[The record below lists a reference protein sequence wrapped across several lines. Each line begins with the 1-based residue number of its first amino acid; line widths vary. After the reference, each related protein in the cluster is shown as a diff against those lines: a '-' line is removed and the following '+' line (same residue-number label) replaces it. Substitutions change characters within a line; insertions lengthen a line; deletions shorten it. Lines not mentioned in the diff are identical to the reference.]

1 MADEKEPLLLS
12 DVDDPSHASSSSSST
27 TSSTPTS
34 TATSPPSSSSPPAWT
49 AALVSS
55 RDPSRRIPQAIAHR
69 GYKAAYPE
77 NSMAAF
83 RAAARVGAH
92 AIETDVHLS
101 ADGVAV
107 ISHDPTLK
115 RCFGIDKK
123 ISDCDWAYLS
133 TLRMLRDPTQRMIRF
148 SDFLAWIA
156 AGPGQGHGHAGDG
169 DEKESDDEAQTRAKL
184 WILLD
189 IKVNL
194 PRAALTLYDQTTT
207 PDREI
212 EANTDRRRRSR
223 STTTPASSCA
233 PSPPP
238 YRKSPPAPFPGRTA
252 SCSAAGTYV
261 SPHATIPLLP
271 TTLKAALIEAASET
285 LPAFP
290 LAHIGY
296 SLSYARHFLPVP
308 GLSFNMAQA
317 ALLAPLRGRAFMRA
331 LRARGR
337 SLFVWTVNTERGME
351 WCIRQN
357 TSLPTPKKSQ
367 TQDQNA
373 AANAATLLGPRLVDG
388 VITDDP
394 KLYLA
399 VCRRFEDQLDGR
411 TRPTRPATARETMRF
426 VMHVIARQL
435 FFKCMFVYRRFWQN
449 KLDYMHERA
458 PVDKRD

>member
-1 MADEKEPLLLS
+1 
-12 DVDDPSHASSSSSST
+12 
-27 TSSTPTS
+27 
-34 TATSPPSSSSPPAWT
+34 
-49 AALVSS
+49 
-55 RDPSRRIPQAIAHR
+55 
-69 GYKAAYPE
+69 
-77 NSMAAF
+77 
-83 RAAARVGAH
+83 
-92 AIETDVHLS
+92 
-101 ADGVAV
+101 
-107 ISHDPTLK
+107 
-115 RCFGIDKK
+115 
-123 ISDCDWAYLS
+123 
-133 TLRMLRDPTQRMIRF
+133 MLRDPTQRMIRF

-169 DEKESDDEAQTRAKL
+169 DEEESDDEAQTRAKL

-238 YRKSPPAPFPGRTA
+238 HRKSPPAPSPGRTA

-261 SPHATIPLLP
+261 SPPTPPSPCFPLPSKYYTQASSLGKLTICHCDFVQ
-271 TTLKAALIEAASET
+271 AALMEAASET

-449 KLDYMHERA
+449 KLDFMHERA

>member
-12 DVDDPSHASSSSSST
+12 DVDDPSHASSSSSSS

-34 TATSPPSSSSPPAWT
+34 TATSHPSSSSPPAWT

-189 IKVNL
+189 IKT
-194 PRAALTLYDQTTT
+194 LTEDGG
-207 PDREI
+207 
-212 EANTDRRRRSR
+212 ADRRR
-223 STTTPASSCA
+223 PAPAHARHRRCHIA
-233 PSPPP
+233 SPP
-238 YRKSPPAPFPGRTA
+238 
-252 SCSAAGTYV
+252 SA
-261 SPHATIPLLP
+261 IPWENRLL
-271 TTLKAALIEAASET
+271 LGCWNAALIEAASET

-411 TRPTRPATARETMRF
+411 TRPTRPATARETVRF

>member
-12 DVDDPSHASSSSSST
+12 DVDYPSHASSSSSSST

-189 IKVNL
+189 IKIDDD
-194 PRAALTLYDQTTT
+194 PRQLMRAIAAAISQV
-207 PDREI
+207 P
-212 EANTDRRRRSR
+212 
-223 STTTPASSCA
+223 
-233 PSPPP
+233 PS
-238 YRKSPPAPFPGRTA
+238 A
-252 SCSAAGTYV
+252 
-261 SPHATIPLLP
+261 IPWENRLL
-271 TTLKAALIEAASET
+271 LGCWNAALIEAASET
-285 LPAFP
+285 LPAFT

-411 TRPTRPATARETMRF
+411 TRPTRPATARETVRF